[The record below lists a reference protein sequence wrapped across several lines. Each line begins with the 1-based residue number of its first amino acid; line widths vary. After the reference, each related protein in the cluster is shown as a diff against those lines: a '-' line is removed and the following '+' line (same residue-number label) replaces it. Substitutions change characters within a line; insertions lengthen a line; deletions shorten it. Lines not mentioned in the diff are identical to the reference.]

1 LKLNRKS
8 AKKNLLSTL
17 FQTNKGSLMKI
28 VHQEKD
34 GVICLQIEGRLD
46 AESAQ
51 EAETTVRDVLKQGSR
66 RMLFDLSQMEYISS
80 AGLRVILMAVKELRN
95 KQGKVVLCGLTP
107 YVKEIFD
114 VSNFSSIIP
123 ITDSVEAGLEQMR

>member
-1 LKLNRKS
+1 MNI
-8 AKKNLLSTL
+8 
-17 FQTNKGSLMKI
+17 M
-28 VHQEKD
+28 HQEKD
-34 GVICLQIEGRLD
+34 GIICFKIEGRLD
-46 AESAQ
+46 AESAP
-51 EAETTVRDVLKQGSR
+51 EAETTVKGILKQGNR
-66 RMLFDLSQMEYISS
+66 RLLFDLSQMDYISS

-123 ITDSVEAGLEQMR
+123 ITDSVETGLQQIR